1 MADDLDAEL
10 LALAG
15 DASDEEASSPP
26 RQKDAS
32 PSASPPH
39 SPEGSSTMGRKGTA
53 KPVRRG
59 RKSRKDD
66 EEDGEVYVQILSF
79 FLFFSFLFFFFLF
92 SSDRESDLGS
102 YRGAILGLT

>member
-26 RQKDAS
+26 TQKDAS
-32 PSASPPH
+32 PSASPPQ
-39 SPEGSSTMGRKGTA
+39 SPEESSTMGRKGTA

-66 EEDGEVYVQILSF
+66 EEDGEVYVRNISF
-79 FLFFSFLFFFFLF
+79 FSP
-92 SSDRESDLGS
+92 DRKPNLWL
-102 YRGAILGLT
+102 YRGAIRSLTRHL